1 MTMIGLEV
9 HMYPKTL
16 SKMFCTCKAELSDE
30 PNRNICPICTGQPGS
45 KPMGLNR
52 KAFDIALMMAK
63 ATGCRIVTG
72 KKVFVQRKHYFYPD
86 LPNNYQ
92 RTSEPIAIE
101 GEFQGVRIRELHIEE
116 DPGQYELK
124 RGEVDYNRSGF
135 PLIEIVTEPDM
146 KTPDDAY
153 RFLNSLKEVIDYLGI
168 GREGFKVDTNVST
181 GGERVEVKNVN
192 SIENV
197 KRALVHEIERQK
209 KEGARRETR
218 HFDALFGVTVSLREK
233 ETVADYRYMPD
244 PDVPPILITKQMVDG
259 IKLPEDLFELRKRLM
274 KTYKITEETA
284 CVLTSDQ
291 DLVRLYEKLAEIEPE
306 FVADWLK
313 KDLKGELNYRNKTLA
328 GAKLDDKEIG
338 ELLREIKSGKVTRLK
353 GKDILRDYLDK
364 KIKSV
369 EEARPE
375 KIGRKEL
382 EKAVEEVISA
392 NKEVV
397 KKYKD
402 GKTTAL
408 NFLIGEV
415 SRKTDKSADVET
427 IKKELMKK
435 IG

>member
-9 HMYPKTL
+9 HMYPKTE

-52 KAFDIALMMAK
+52 KAFDIALAMSK
-63 ATGCRIVTG
+63 ALNCKIVVG
-72 KKVFVQRKHYFYPD
+72 KKVFIQRKHYFYPD

-92 RTSEPIAIE
+92 RTSEPLAIE
-101 GEFQGVRIRELHIEE
+101 GMFQGVRIRELHIEE

-124 RGEVDYNRSGF
+124 RGEVDYNRCGF

-146 KTPDDAY
+146 KVPDDAY
-153 RFLNSLKEVIDYLGI
+153 KFLNSLKEVIDYLGI

-197 KRALVHEIERQK
+197 KRALEHEIERQK
-209 KEGARRETR
+209 KEGAKRETR
-218 HFDALFGVTVSLREK
+218 HFDALFGITVSLREK

-244 PDVPPILITKQMVDG
+244 PDVPPIIVTKQMVDG
-259 IKLPEDLFELRKRLM
+259 IRLPEDLFELRKRLV
-274 KTYKITEETA
+274 KSYKITEETA
-284 CVLTSDQ
+284 TVLTSDQ
-291 DLVRLYEKLAEIEPE
+291 DLVKLYERLAKIEPK

-313 KDLKGELNYRNKTLA
+313 KDLKGELNYRNKSLA
-328 GAKLDDKEIG
+328 EAKIDEKEI
-338 ELLREIKSGKVTRLK
+338 EKLLNAINDKKITRLK
-353 GKDILRDYLDK
+353 GKDVLRSYLDGK
-364 KIKSV
+364 GIGKGIK
-369 EEARPE
+369 PE
-375 KIGRKEL
+375 KVSKQNL
-382 EKAVEEVISA
+382 DKAIDSIISK

-397 KKYKD
+397 EKYKS
-402 GKTTAL
+402 GKITVL

-415 SRKTDKSADVET
+415 NRKIDKAVDVET